1 MRMREKVRIFA
12 DMILRR
18 FLSVVCM
25 ALLLAGAEVAACTSL
40 IASGSATANGRPMI
54 WKNRDTGADN
64 NFLYRV
70 ERPGEIGY
78 IGLFNGGD
86 SLVTD
91 EAWMGMNDA
100 GFAIINTV
108 AYNLPENGKNWIDRE
123 GFVMLQALGSCRSV
137 DDFDRLLRELPKPTG
152 VRTCFGVLDADGNG
166 AYFEADDYNFVRY
179 DLADAPDGVLIRTN
193 YAYSGTPDKGMGYIR
208 HQNVEDILGHAIRS
222 HSLTPASLTDSVS
235 CSFYNSMLGRDV
247 LAGATSMAVDQD
259 FVPRRSSTAS
269 IVIEGLLPGED
280 ADSLRM
286 WAKVA
291 YPPCTHVVEVR
302 LHDIPEEATATP
314 ENARCRLAEEAALL
328 KNKVFRIRRGSGE
341 RYIDLDALRAIIPE
355 QQRLNGYR

>member
-1 MRMREKVRIFA
+1 MRIFA
-12 DMILRR
+12 SMLYKN
-18 FLSVVCM
+18 FLSVVC
-25 ALLLAGAEVAACTSL
+25 AVLLFAGAEAAACTSM
-40 IASGSATANGRPMI
+40 IASGKVTANGRPMI

-70 ERPGEIGY
+70 ERPDEIGY

-108 AYNLPENGKNWIDRE
+108 AYNLTENDKSCIDRE
-123 GFVMLQALGSCRSV
+123 GFVMAQALGCCRSV
-137 DDFDRLLRELPKPTG
+137 DDFESLLSGLPKPMG

-166 AYFEADDYNFVRY
+166 AYFETDDYKFVRY

-208 HQNVEDILGHAIRS
+208 HQNVEDILGQAIRS

-235 CSFYNSMLGRDV
+235 CSFYNSMLGHDI
-247 LAGATSMAVDQD
+247 LASTASMAVDQD

-269 IVIEGLLPGED
+269 IVIEGILPGEP
-280 ADSLRM
+280 ADSIRM

-291 YPPCTHVVEVR
+291 YPPCTHVVKVR
-302 LHDIPEEATATP
+302 LHEIPEEALP
-314 ENARCRLAEEAALL
+314 EKGKAQCRLSEEAALL
-328 KNKVFRIRRGSGE
+328 KKKVFRINRGSGPH
-341 RYIDLDALRAIIPE
+341 YIDLDALRTIIPAR
-355 QQRLNGYR
+355 QKLNAYEK